1 MSLDDLPP
9 RRAILGTLAALAT
22 AGCVDGLLGAGGP
35 GIEIVDGVPAPG
47 ETVTL
52 RVTDENGPVADA
64 RVRID
69 YQVVG
74 TTDGDGRITVTFP
87 PKVDVAIDVS
97 KGDFEVER
105 KIEFSTTP
113 TGGSDDLDIGIEPS
127 DPGPGD
133 TVTVT
138 VTAAGEPIAGAT
150 VEVGGEEAGT
160 TDADG
165 QLEVTLPTGQ
175 DEVEIDADTS
185 DRSGEITVTLE

>member
-1 MSLDDLPP
+1 M
-9 RRAILGTLAALAT
+9 AT
-22 AGCVDGLLGAGGP
+22 AGCTGNLFGGGGP
-35 GIEIVDGVPAPG
+35 AIEVVEGTAGPG

-52 RVTDENGPVADA
+52 RVTDGSGPVSRAS
-64 RVRID
+64 VRID

-74 TTDGDGRITVTFP
+74 TTDGDGRITVTLP
-87 PKVDVAIDVS
+87 PKADVAIDAS

-105 KIEFSTTP
+105 RIEFSTTP
-113 TGGSDDLDIGIEPS
+113 SGGTTDSLDVAIEPA

-138 VTAAGEPIAGAT
+138 VTAGGEPVAGAT
-150 VEVGGEEAGT
+150 VEVGGDEAGT

-165 QLEVTLPTGQ
+165 RLEVTMPSDE
-175 DEVEIDADTS
+175 DEVDIRADTS